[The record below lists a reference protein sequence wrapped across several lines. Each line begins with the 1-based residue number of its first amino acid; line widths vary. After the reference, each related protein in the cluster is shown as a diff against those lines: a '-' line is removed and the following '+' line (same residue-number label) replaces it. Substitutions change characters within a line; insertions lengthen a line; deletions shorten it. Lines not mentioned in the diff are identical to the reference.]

1 MAQYPNFNFNG
12 SRQSADRRKPVPRP
26 PAQPPPPKV
35 DIPPSPASQQEPP
48 ACTVSPSQMAAA
60 PRDLQNL
67 LTGWDGERIAL
78 LALLYLLYKEGTDPA
93 LLLALAYILL

>member
-12 SRQSADRRKPVPRP
+12 SRQSAVRRTPMPRP
-26 PAQPPPPKV
+26 HAQSPPPKA
-35 DIPPSPASQQEPP
+35 DIPPSPVPQPDPP
-48 ACTVSPSQMAAA
+48 ACAASSPQPA
-60 PRDLQNL
+60 PAHRDLQSL